1 MRTARPIVVALLV
14 ALILPTSA
22 LAAPWR
28 IAVGGGRITGFVGVL
43 SKYGFPREVVSDADL
58 ANLEVLREFDLV
70 IVTTPVQNNDA
81 VVRAITQFVAEG
93 GCAITETTVAP
104 GPDVV
109 AGKRFGPKRSPNLS
123 FVGHDHSISRAM
135 AGVPVVATT
144 GWQATAID
152 PTDKQAV
159 TVLAHFTD
167 QDVPDRYRGELTNGR
182 RDLPAVLLFTHGEG
196 AWLFSGAPIA
206 VALSLRGPELE
217 PAVLE
222 TLRVMSDG
230 ELTPRFEVMDAERRL
245 LPRVRWE
252 AQPREVT
259 FRRAPR
265 GVEPEPL
272 PGAGTDEGASA
283 QAGAFEVLDLPED
296 APEDFVLVGE
306 LVPGADAELLLP
318 WYSTRWHRSLTLRGG
333 RARLTEVIDGRE
345 EVLRTA
351 GLPALDGPT
360 EVTVRRR
367 PESLTLFV
375 GRTAVLIAPLAPM
388 AGTFAVRGLTDAFLQ
403 PAAPVYF
410 DDDFMRAEG
419 QANPWETPDGAW
431 KLYQVEGEPAQGANP
446 FAFRAEESE
455 RATALAGYDFW
466 DDYEFTAAVR
476 PLAATAGILA
486 HRQADDDYVE
496 LRLAFLT
503 GGEPQAAAGSAT
515 LELVRRLPSGERVL
529 ARAEVDAA
537 RDQWHELRLGIS
549 RGRAVATLD
558 GRELLV
564 AADELLRGRG
574 RIGLRVT
581 GGSAWFDDVRVRP
594 WEATPLPL
602 AGDGAWRV
610 DRGTVEP
617 SGSGLTLRP
626 AGSGRALAPTGEYAD
641 LRASARVRLDGADEA
656 GMLLRYRSPGD
667 HYLLGP
673 ARVGRGVAVRFTRVQ
688 GGEATVLASA
698 PVEGGADRWHELTAT
713 MRGRRLSV
721 EIDGAPAF
729 EVADEAFDAGAF
741 GLACAGGPASFAE
754 VFARPVEN
762 ERHVVDPPTP
772 PYAGIIDVHTWAGP
786 GSGWAPTPDDLDRF
800 WHRGLYVND
809 VEVRLGVHRVPSG
822 AASAS
827 LMIGDGA
834 DPELGYAAQA
844 VQAAPGEPVRVTIT
858 RGGAEAAAGSAPVR
872 SGEGYALSFQRVGS
886 LLVAAING
894 EPVCEYRD
902 PAPLTGLTRVGFRR
916 DEAALDPA
924 DAEVLSEAVRTYTFA
939 NAPTDW
945 RAVSGT
951 WEISNR
957 WSCSPQWTWL
967 AGWNQ
972 EGAARIH
979 TRWAVVG
986 EQRVDLYVG
995 AKMMPKPD
1003 GSRGTYEELRD
1014 LHFGLCEDGAGGGY
1028 RVVLGGKGNTWS
1040 ALLRNGQEVATNT
1053 TYRVP
1058 QAEQHNNWL
1067 LVTLVKS
1074 GATVSVRVW
1083 DQEVLSFTDPE
1094 PLEGGFVAMG
1104 TEHNGIT
1111 VPRVTIYGRP
1121 ASQRGLF
1128 ALSGQHAVGNAP

>member
-1 MRTARPIVVALLV
+1 MRTVRLIVIALLV
-14 ALILPTSA
+14 ALILPASA
-22 LAAPWR
+22 GAAPWR
-28 IAVGGGRITGFVGVL
+28 IAVGGGRITGFLGTL
-43 SKYGFPREVVSDADL
+43 SKYGFPREVVSDAEL
-58 ANLEVLREFDLV
+58 ADIEFLRGFDLV
-70 IVTTPVQNNDA
+70 IATTPVDNNDG

-93 GCAITETTVAP
+93 GCAITEGTLAP
-104 GPDVV
+104 GSSVV

-123 FVGHDHSISRAM
+123 FVGHDHPISRAM
-135 AGVPVVATT
+135 VSVPVVTTT
-144 GWQATAID
+144 GWQAMAID

-167 QDVPDRYRGELTNGR
+167 QDVPDRYRGELTSGR
-182 RDLPAVLLFTHGEG
+182 KDLPAMLLFKHGEG
-196 AWLFSGAPIA
+196 TWLFSGAPIA
-206 VALSLRGPELE
+206 VSLSLRGLELQ

-222 TLRVMSDG
+222 TLKVMSGG
-230 ELTPRFEVMDAERRL
+230 ELTPRFEVMEADRRL
-245 LPRVRWE
+245 LPRVQWAAE
-252 AQPREVT
+252 PRETT

-272 PGAGTDEGASA
+272 PGAAATEGAPEGESA
-283 QAGAFEVLDLPED
+283 AAGFEALDLPEG
-296 APEDFVLVGE
+296 APENFTVVGDLTPDAE
-306 LVPGADAELLLP
+306 AELLLP
-318 WYSTRWHRSLTLRGG
+318 WYSAGWHRSLTLRGG
-333 RARLTEVIDGRE
+333 RARLVEVIDGRE

-351 GLPALDGPT
+351 SLPAMRGPT

-367 PESLTLFV
+367 PESVTLFV
-375 GRTAVLIAPLAPM
+375 GETAVLTAPLAPM
-388 AGTFAVRGLTDAFLQ
+388 AGSFAARGLSDAFLQ
-403 PAAPVYF
+403 PAAPIYF

-419 QANPWETPDGAW
+419 DANPWETPAGSW

-446 FAFRAEESE
+446 FAFRAEEGE
-455 RATALAGYDFW
+455 LATALAGYEFW

-486 HRQADDDYVE
+486 HWRADDDCVE
-496 LRLAFLT
+496 LRLVF
-503 GGEPQAAAGSAT
+503 PAGDEAQGAGPAT
-515 LELVRRLPSGERVL
+515 LELLRRRPSGERVL
-529 ARAEVDAA
+529 ASAQVDAA
-537 RDQWHELRLGIS
+537 RDHWHELRLGIS
-549 RGRAVATLD
+549 RGRAVAGLD
-558 GRELLV
+558 GREVLV

-574 RIGLRVT
+574 QIGLRVT

-617 SGSGLTLRP
+617 NGAGLTLRP
-626 AGSGRALAPTGEYAD
+626 MGSGRVLAPTGEYAE
-641 LRASARVRLDGADEA
+641 LRASARVRLGEAEEA
-656 GMLLRYRSPGD
+656 GLLLRYRSPGD
-667 HYLLGP
+667 HYLLGL
-673 ARVGRGVAVRFTRVQ
+673 AREGGGMVARFTRVQ

-698 PVEGGADRWHELTAT
+698 PVGGGDRWHELTGT
-713 MRGRRLSV
+713 MRGRHLSV
-721 EIDGAPAF
+721 RIDGAPGF
-729 EVADEAFDAGAF
+729 EVADEALDAGAF
-741 GLACAGGPASFAE
+741 GLACAGGAASFAD
-754 VFARPVEN
+754 VLARPVEN

-786 GSGWAPTPDDLDRF
+786 GSGWVATPVDLDRF

-809 VEVRLGVHRVPSG
+809 VELRLGVHRAPSG

-827 LMIGDGA
+827 LVIGDGA
-834 DPELGYAAQA
+834 HPEVGYAAQA
-844 VQAAPGEPVRVTIT
+844 VQAAPGEPVEVTIT
-858 RGGAEAAAGSAPVR
+858 REGTPIAAGSAPVR

-886 LLVAAING
+886 LLVAAVNG
-894 EPVCEYRD
+894 EPLCEYRD
-902 PAPLTGLTRVGFRR
+902 PAPLSGLTRVGFRR

-939 NAPTDW
+939 NAPSDW
-945 RAVSGT
+945 RTVSGT

-972 EGAARIH
+972 DGAARIH
-979 TRWAVVG
+979 TRWAVTG
-986 EQRVDLYVG
+986 EQRIDLYVG
-995 AKMMPKPD
+995 TKMMPKPD

-1028 RVVLGGKGNTWS
+1028 QVVLGGKSNTWS

-1074 GATVSVRVW
+1074 GATISVRVW

-1111 VPRVTIYGRP
+1111 VPRVTIYGRS
-1121 ASQRGLF
+1121 AG
-1128 ALSGQHAVGNAP
+1128 